1 MSNELIAMLLQFLI
15 LCVFAT
21 AIRSVNKGQP
31 GKGVALICG
40 LFCIIFSAVIAGLNF
55 PVLVELAPFVRSAAS
70 TMWSF
75 TVDGFVSF
83 SKVIKEL
90 M

>member
-1 MSNELIAMLLQFLI
+1 MSNELIAMTLQFLI

-40 LFCIIFSAVIAGLNF
+40 LFCVIFSAVIAGLNF
-55 PVLVELAPFVRSAAS
+55 PVLVELAPTVRTVVVES
-70 TMWSF
+70 T
-75 TVDGFVSF
+75 VSVVEALK
-83 SKVIKEL
+83 SV